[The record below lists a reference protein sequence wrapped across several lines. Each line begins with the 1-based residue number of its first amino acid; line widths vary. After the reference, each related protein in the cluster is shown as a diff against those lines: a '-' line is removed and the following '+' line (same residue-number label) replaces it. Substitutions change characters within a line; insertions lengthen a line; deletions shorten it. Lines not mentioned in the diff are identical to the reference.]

1 MFSYCTGFTG
11 TELILSFVINSL
23 ATSSS
28 FKAVI
33 IVSFVGIAGIFTII
47 ASIFLPKLID
57 SAIERLISPQLKEVY
72 QQVFAPYENQ
82 LVLVVV
88 LAIVD
93 IIILITPL
101 YEWLKLLEILLGLS
115 IAITISWLG
124 FRIFRQFFDI
134 YLLNAALRT
143 QKKLDS
149 EILILGKFLANATI
163 ILIVIFL
170 FAQTH
175 QINLIGLFASLGI
188 GGLAVAFAA
197 QKTLEQ
203 LLGGIVLYLDRPFV
217 VDDYVHLPD
226 RTFGRVESI
235 GWRSTKI
242 RTSGKGSLV
251 IIPNNVLTQV
261 SIENLTDAKKVIS
274 LMYLTLYKAISE
286 EEKALIRQ
294 VILDSTK
301 DIFGLDHRIT
311 QVNFKDIIDD
321 SGQNLVEAQ
330 VTFFLLGSGEMSME
344 LRKQLLDIAR
354 QNMSYKLKEYGVAFN
369 IKEKTINVS
378 SPINL

>member
-1 MFSYCTGFTG
+1 MFSV
-11 TELILSFVINSL
+11 LIITSLIPSSMIDYFPNNMIIRAAIIFSFFSVAI
-23 ATSSS
+23 
-28 FKAVI
+28 
-33 IVSFVGIAGIFTII
+33 IFTITTAI
-47 ASIFLPKLID
+47 WVPKALIFVKHLLINP
-57 SAIERLISPQLKEVY
+57 RVKEIY
-72 QQVFAPYENQ
+72 QQVFAPYKNQ
-82 LVLVVV
+82 LLLVTI
-88 LAIVD
+88 LALTD
-93 IIILITPL
+93 IITLLSPL
-101 YEWLKLLEILLGLS
+101 QQWLKFFEITFSLS

-124 FRIFRQFFDI
+124 SQIFRQFFDI
-134 YLLNAALRT
+134 YLLNAALRRER
-143 QKKLDS
+143 KLDS
-149 EILILGKFLANATI
+149 EILILAKFLANATI
-163 ILIVIFL
+163 ILIVIFI

-175 QINLIGLFASLGI
+175 KINLVGLLASLGI

-203 LLGGIVLYLDRPFV
+203 LLGGVVLYLDRPFV

-301 DIFGLDHRIT
+301 DIFGVDNRIT
-311 QVNFKDIIDD
+311 KVNFKDIVDD
-321 SGQNLVEAQ
+321 SGNNIVEAQ
-330 VTFFLLGSGEMSME
+330 VNLFLLGSGEISME

-354 QNMSYKLKEYGVAFN
+354 QNISYKLKEYGINFD

>member
-1 MFSYCTGFTG
+1 MFS
-11 TELILSFVINSL
+11 V
-23 ATSSS
+23 
-28 FKAVI
+28 AV
-33 IVSFVGIAGIFTII
+33 IVSFFYFFVSNIFSKNIFITTAIIFSLISIIAIVIFTV
-47 ASIFLPKLID
+47 SIFVPKLLVFV
-57 SAIERLISPQLKEVY
+57 SNRLVTPGIEEIY
-72 QQVFAPYENQ
+72 QQVFAPYQNQ
-82 LVLVVV
+82 LFAVII
-88 LAIVD
+88 LAICD
-93 IIILITPL
+93 IVILFSPL
-101 YEWLKLLEILLGLS
+101 RKWLKPFEFIFGLS
-115 IAITISWLG
+115 IAITISWLA

-143 QKKLDS
+143 QRKLDS
-149 EILILGKFLANATI
+149 EILIIAKFLANATI
-163 ILIVIFL
+163 ILIVTFI

-175 QINLIGLFASLGI
+175 QINLIGLLASLGI

-203 LLGGIVLYLDRPFV
+203 LLGGIVLYLDRPFT
-217 VDDYVHLPD
+217 VDDYIHLPD

-251 IIPNNVLTQV
+251 IIPNNVLTQI

-274 LMYLTLYKAISE
+274 LIYLTLYKAISE

-301 DIFGLDHRIT
+301 DIFGVDNRIT
-311 QVNFKDIIDD
+311 QVNFKNVIDD
-321 SGQNLVEAQ
+321 SGKNILEAQ
-330 VTFFLLGSGEMSME
+330 VNLFLLGSGEISME

-354 QNMSYKLKEYGVAFN
+354 QNISYKLKEYGITFD
-369 IKEKTINVS
+369 IEDKTINVS

>member
-1 MFSYCTGFTG
+1 MIDYFPNNIIIRAGMIF
-11 TELILSFVINSL
+11 SFVSV
-23 ATSSS
+23 
-28 FKAVI
+28 AVI
-33 IVSFVGIAGIFTII
+33 VTITTAIWVPKALNFV
-47 ASIFLPKLID
+47 KH
-57 SAIERLISPQLKEVY
+57 RLITPRVKEIY
-72 QQVFAPYENQ
+72 QQVFAPYKNQ
-82 LVLVVV
+82 LLLVII
-88 LAIVD
+88 LAITD
-93 IIILITPL
+93 IIILFSPL
-101 YEWLKLLEILLGLS
+101 QQWLKLFEITFSLS

-124 FRIFRQFFDI
+124 FQIFRQFFDI
-134 YLLNAALRT
+134 YLLNAALRRER
-143 QKKLDS
+143 KLDS
-149 EILILGKFLANATI
+149 EILILAKFLANATI
-163 ILIVIFL
+163 ILIVIFI

-175 QINLIGLFASLGI
+175 QINLVGLLASLGI

-203 LLGGIVLYLDRPFV
+203 LLGGVVLYLDRPFV

-301 DIFGLDHRIT
+301 DIFGLDNRIT
-311 QVNFKDIIDD
+311 QVNFQDIVDN
-321 SGQNLVEAQ
+321 SGQNIVEAQ
-330 VTFFLLGSGEMSME
+330 VNLFLLGSGEISME

-354 QNMSYKLKEYGVAFN
+354 QNISYKLKEYGISFD
-369 IKEKTINVS
+369 IEEKTINVS